1 MSSDDGDAKRGLDVR
16 LQTGVRPDP
25 NVLRLSIWSGP
36 RNVSTALMYAF
47 RSRADTVV
55 FDEPLYGHYLATYDI
70 DHPGREQVVDAM
82 DTVGDR
88 VIDRVLLGDAPPAGP
103 GTLGYAAT
111 RKPGTIPPGTKVRM
125 YKNMAHHLR
134 GLPPAFIA
142 EIDHALLTRDPR
154 EMLPSLA
161 KKMAEPTLDDTGLGE
176 QVALLQRLRYLGKDP
191 VVLDAR
197 RLLED
202 PEGVLRRACERW
214 GIGWDPAM
222 LAWQAGPKAEDG
234 VWAEH
239 WYENVHASTGFAPY
253 RPDENP
259 FPERLEPLLERARP
273 LYDML
278 LEHAI

>member
-1 MSSDDGDAKRGLDVR
+1 MSSGIDLKIQPGL
-16 LQTGVRPDP
+16 RPDP
-25 NVLRLSIWSGP
+25 NVLRLSVWSGP

-55 FDEPLYGHYLATYDI
+55 FDEPFYGHYLATHDVT
-70 DHPGREQVVDAM
+70 HPGGRRVLDEM
-82 DTVGDR
+82 DTTGTR

-111 RKPGTIPPGTKVRM
+111 RRAGTVPPGTRVRM

-134 GLPPAFIA
+134 GLPPAFLG
-142 EIDHALLTRDPR
+142 ELDHALLTRDPR

-161 KKMAEPTLDDTGLGE
+161 EKIPHPTINDTGLGE
-176 QVALLQRLRYLGKDP
+176 QVALLHRLRHLGQDP

-214 GIGWDPAM
+214 GIPWDPAM
-222 LAWQAGPKAEDG
+222 LAWEAGPKPEDG

-239 WYENVHASTGFAPY
+239 WYGAVHTSTGFEPY
-253 RPDENP
+253 RPPEEP
-259 FPERLEPLLERARP
+259 FPEHLESLLERTRP
-273 LYDML
+273 FYEML
-278 LEHAI
+278 LQYAV